1 MNRNFYSYIIA
12 DRHKTYEDRKRTPQ
26 PLMKNTRVSMTFPAI
41 ITLSHPNLPLEQKL
55 FNVQGV
61 SEK

>member
-12 DRHKTYEDRKRTPQ
+12 DRHKTYEDRKITPQ
-26 PLMKNTRVSMTFPAI
+26 LKNTQVHTSFPAI
-41 ITLSHPNLPLEQKL
+41 TTLSYPNHPLEQKL
-55 FNVQGV
+55 LYVQGV